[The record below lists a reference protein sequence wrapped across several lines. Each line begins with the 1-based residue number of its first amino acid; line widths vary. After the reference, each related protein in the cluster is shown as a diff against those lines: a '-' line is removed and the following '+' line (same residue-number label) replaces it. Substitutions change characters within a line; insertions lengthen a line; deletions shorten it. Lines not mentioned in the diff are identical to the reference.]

1 MAFAIAGLSRISSS
15 GNTGSKA
22 QFLYASTDTIAVMAA
37 SGYFSELTRILK
49 LDDSITLVDT
59 TNDQISQPYRVT
71 SATLATTVT
80 ISSPASNLDDWERRD
95 GMISGEPGVQ
105 EGTSVTT
112 SVRMNAAVYYQIGGN
127 PFHAAAAEAVLDL
140 AAADIT
146 ATKFGAWR
154 IELAATGV
162 LTTTAAAA
170 AGPMAFDSAEDAMM
184 NLSSQARTAD
194 TIDVGYLVIEAA
206 AGGFTIG
213 TDLPVT
219 SDAQVTAAT
228 YTSVF
233 VKQYGSGL
241 NAALGAVTTT
251 PDGVTTIG
259 IGTVDVDINGDT
271 LTQIA
276 AQATAAFDDADTVTV
291 NDWGGWLLISD
302 HAGTGTYLLAADGI
316 AGSVSAM
323 TFTTKA
329 LTDAQLDIIQDLLP
343 LTMAV
348 LSRIYF
354 NNTNDG
360 TVPATWT
367 AATDDWDDSVI
378 VAANGGS
385 VNDSGIVHDRIS
397 RETFSAVKPSVP

>member
-1 MAFAIAGLSRISSS
+1 MSFDITGLSRVSSS
-15 GNTGSKA
+15 QNSGSKT
-22 QFLYASTDTIAVMAA
+22 QWVYASTDTIAVMAA
-37 SGYFSELTRILK
+37 SGYFNSITRMLK
-49 LDDSITLVDT
+49 QHDSIVLVDT
-59 TNDQISQPYRVT
+59 TNAQVSQDYHVT
-71 SATLATTVT
+71 SATQAFIVTT
-80 ISSPASNLDDWERRD
+80 SSTASNLDDWERRD

-112 SVRMNAAVYYQIGGN
+112 SVRMNGAVYFQLDGD
-127 PFHAAAAEAVLDL
+127 PFHAAAAEAVLDG
-140 AAADIT
+140 ATDDIT

-162 LTTTAAAA
+162 LTTTSAVAS
-170 AGPMAFDSAEDAMM
+170 GDMAFDTAEDAMM
-184 NLSSQARTAD
+184 NLASQARTAN

-233 VKQYGSGL
+233 VQQYGSGL

-259 IGTVDVDINGDT
+259 IGTVNVNINGDT
-271 LTQIA
+271 LAQIA

-329 LTDAQLDIIQDLLP
+329 LTDTQLDSIQDLLP
-343 LTMAV
+343 LTMGV

-367 AATDDWDDSVI
+367 AGTDDWDDSVI

-385 VNDSGIVHDRIS
+385 VNDYGIVHDRIS
-397 RETFSAVKPSVP
+397 RETFSAIKPTVP